1 MPEGDTVHKSAARF
15 RSTIEGRRL
24 ESLWVSDRGPVEDL
38 EGSLLADVSAV
49 GKHLVIA
56 LGSREDAPRE
66 TVASWYLHVH
76 LGMWG
81 RWHRYAPG
89 DRWSRASSDAR
100 IRLGVDGAEWVCFR
114 AARAELL
121 RRVDLETHPSIT
133 HLGPDLLDHRFDLER
148 IIARAE
154 AAENA
159 TVSDLLL
166 DQRVACGIGNVYRNE
181 ILFLEGLSPST
192 PVTALDRETLRRLYR
207 RARTLMRANLGG
219 WRRTTTRAVSKAAP
233 LRLGEPRAW
242 VYNRAE
248 RPCLRCRTP
257 IRSARLGDQARA
269 TYWCP
274 RCQGGRF
281 RLP

>member
-1 MPEGDTVHKSAARF
+1 MPEGDTVHKIAARF
-15 RSTIEGRRL
+15 RTTLEGERL
-24 ESLWVSDRGPVEDL
+24 ESLWLSDRGPVDGL
-38 EGSLLADVSAV
+38 SGACLADVSAV

-56 LGSREDAPRE
+56 LAPSDEKPCPR
-66 TVASWYLHVH
+66 VAPWYLHVH

-81 RWHRYAPG
+81 RWHRYRPG
-89 DRWSRASSDAR
+89 DRWSRAPSDAR
-100 IRLGVDGAEWVCFR
+100 VRLGVAGAEWVCFR

-148 IIARAE
+148 IVARA
-154 AAENA
+154 AATESG

-181 ILFLEGLSPST
+181 ILFLEGLPPTT
-192 PVTALDRETLRRLYR
+192 PVSALDDDGLRRLYR

-219 WRRTTTRAVSKAAP
+219 WRRTTTRAVSRAKP
-233 LRLGEPRAW
+233 LRLGEPRSW
-242 VYNRAE
+242 VYNRTG

-257 IRSARLGDQARA
+257 IRATRLGDQARA

-274 RCQGGRF
+274 RCQAGRF